1 MHKVEAVW
9 TGKWPCLCHGEWILT
24 IDGREINL
32 PENVKD
38 SPMNTEGTYE
48 KWQFE
53 NGYEEVW
60 ETYTNGLPFDDWAM
74 KNQSWLSEI
83 TTDRELQREIYL
95 AFQAH
100 DWRHGS
106 CGGCI

>member
-9 TGKWPCLCHGEWILT
+9 TGKWPCLCYGEWILT

-32 PENVKD
+32 PESVKD
-38 SPMNTEGTYE
+38 SPMNTEGKYRR
-48 KWQFE
+48 WHFE
-53 NGYEEVW
+53 NWIEVW
-60 ETYTNGLPFDDWAM
+60 ETYTSGLPFDEWATE
-74 KNQSWLSEI
+74 NQPWLSEI